1 MSAANSI
8 LKLFNNHLTEFI
20 DDVISIFPKNLDL
33 KTGRTFIEG
42 MRKVNPKKLIQVWKI
57 GVADVYKNQIES
69 NNFDFFL
76 NKDYKNDLPDD
87 HDNKLITT
95 IDDIKRLL
103 KTTSDKNKYKSMKYV
118 QNLSK
123 MSNLYFLQ

>member
-8 LKLFNNHLTEFI
+8 LKLFNNHLIEFI

-33 KTGRTFIEG
+33 KTGKTFMEG

-69 NNFDFFL
+69 NNFDFF
-76 NKDYKNDLPDD
+76 
-87 HDNKLITT
+87 
-95 IDDIKRLL
+95 
-103 KTTSDKNKYKSMKYV
+103 
-118 QNLSK
+118 
-123 MSNLYFLQ
+123 